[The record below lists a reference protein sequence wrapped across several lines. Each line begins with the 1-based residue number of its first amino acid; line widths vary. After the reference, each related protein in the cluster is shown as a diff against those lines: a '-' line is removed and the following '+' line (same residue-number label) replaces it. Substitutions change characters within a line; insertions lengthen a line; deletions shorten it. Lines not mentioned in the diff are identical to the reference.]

1 MRKIYVTP
9 KVNVLEINTGTL
21 LVASPPL
28 KYTDKEANKDYEV
41 LTKPKQDWEYNWE

>member
-9 KVNVLEINTGTL
+9 TTCLFETDLQNFLA
-21 LVASPPL
+21 ASASL
-28 KYTDKEANKDYEV
+28 KYTNKEANKDYEV